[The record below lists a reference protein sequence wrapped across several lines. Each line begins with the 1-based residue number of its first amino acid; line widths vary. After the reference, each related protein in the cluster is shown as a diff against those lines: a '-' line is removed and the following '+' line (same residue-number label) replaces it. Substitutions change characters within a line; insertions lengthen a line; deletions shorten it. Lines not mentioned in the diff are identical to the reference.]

1 MMRALLNTDI
11 ARKLGVVLLR
21 PGTDLMPLFSNGR
34 VLVETVPEH
43 LKNLPNGAVPPAR
56 QPLAEDEALSAFFT
70 NEKVIRAAGGLPALE
85 YWLERGDACQWPHS
99 DWHHHE
105 LTVLRHQPGAIR
117 VCWHCDNQLRD
128 QSTEQLAG
136 IARKNVIDWIIQ
148 AARVALRFDEAHEL
162 TLPELCWWAFC
173 NELTAALPES
183 MARRALRLPDERPP
197 SVSRE
202 IDIVP
207 GPAATEIVQ
216 GKASRADAGDC
227 VNHTSLAERNQPNS
241 AVVKLSVDPD
251 SPESH
256 MARPKRHR
264 WEKPG
269 FLRWVKSQPCACC
282 GLPADDPH
290 HLIGYGQGGMGTKAH
305 DAFTIPLCRKH
316 HDELHKDRRAFENR
330 YGTQPELII
339 KLLDRAFALGVLA

>member
-1 MMRALLNTDI
+1 MRALLNTDI

-21 PGTDLMPLFSNGR
+21 PGTDLMPLFSHGR
-34 VLVETVPEH
+34 VLVEAVPEH
-43 LKNLPNGAVPPAR
+43 LKSLPNGAVPPAR
-56 QPLAEDEALSAFFT
+56 QSLSEDAALFTFFT
-70 NEKVIRAAGGLPALE
+70 NEEVIRVAGGLSSLE
-85 YWLERGDACQWPHS
+85 HWLERGDACQWPHT
-99 DWHHHE
+99 DWHHQE
-105 LTVLRHQPGAIR
+105 LTTLRHQPGAIR

-128 QSTEQLAG
+128 QYTEQLAV

-148 AARVALRFDEAHEL
+148 SARIALRFDDAHEL

-173 NELTAALPES
+173 NELTTALPES
-183 MARRALRLPDERPP
+183 MARRALRLPDEFPP
-197 SVSRE
+197 IVSRE
-202 IDIVP
+202 SDLVP

-216 GKASRADAGDC
+216 RKVAKAEPLINGNPATFTVCTQKES
-227 VNHTSLAERNQPNS
+227 P
-241 AVVKLSVDPD
+241 VVKISLDPG
-251 SPESH
+251 SPESL
-256 MARPKRHR
+256 MARPKRRR
-264 WEKPG
+264 WEKPA
-269 FLRWVKSQPCACC
+269 FLRWVKAQPCACC
-282 GLPADDPH
+282 SLPADDPH